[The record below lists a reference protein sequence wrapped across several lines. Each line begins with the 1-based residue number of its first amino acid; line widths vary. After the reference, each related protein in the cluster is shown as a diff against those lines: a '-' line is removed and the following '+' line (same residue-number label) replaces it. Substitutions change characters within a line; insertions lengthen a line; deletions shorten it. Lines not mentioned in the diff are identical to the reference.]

1 MAKSQPLEDSPK
13 TLLGS
18 PAKPPI
24 SPARSDRPVL
34 KIPQGTSDI
43 IKIKSPIKDI
53 DIGVRQELT
62 KTSDLNKSQAWEKNA
77 LLKRIE
83 YKKKEL
89 DHLRKELIEKKT
101 TLAEI
106 HMKREEIAMPF
117 FASKLKNQKLQ
128 KQQQQTGE
136 QPQNQTQKASTA
148 KSQKDEIENDVL
160 QAFPDLHC
168 LQVRSFHADSPGNEV
183 S

>member
-1 MAKSQPLEDSPK
+1 
-13 TLLGS
+13 
-18 PAKPPI
+18 
-24 SPARSDRPVL
+24 
-34 KIPQGTSDI
+34 
-43 IKIKSPIKDI
+43 
-53 DIGVRQELT
+53 LT

-83 YKKKEL
+83 YKKAEL

-117 FASKLKNQKLQ
+117 FASNLKNQKLQ
-128 KQQQQTGE
+128 KQQTGQQA
-136 QPQNQTQKASTA
+136 QSQTQKASTIVP
-148 KSQKDEIENDVL
+148 QKDETENDIL

-168 LQVRSFHADSPGNEV
+168 LQVRSFHADSPDNEV